1 MFPLKQKKSRLSTF
15 SHQELAGGMDSSWGV
30 IKRDLAY
37 LKKNKRCKNNSM
49 KHVGNNINRLFS
61 FSNLDFGHCISIT
74 EHLTHSDI

>member
-1 MFPLKQKKSRLSTF
+1 MFPLKQKKEPSTF

-49 KHVGNNINRLFS
+49 KHFGNNINRLFS

-74 EHLTHSDI
+74 EQLTHSDI

>member
-1 MFPLKQKKSRLSTF
+1 MGCVKK
-15 SHQELAGGMDSSWGV
+15 
-30 IKRDLAY
+30 DLAY
-37 LKKNKRCKNNSM
+37 LKKKTNKRCKNNSV